1 MFVDHIL
8 SSLEDIE
15 KIVEVSEGIGLD
27 IALPPGPP
35 EAFLVLEGGDDDG
48 ALETAVWA
56 NNTLSI
62 SFLYA
67 DGILRLLAVEAV
79 RDNVVPMD
87 EIVDDDVVRW
97 IGEDADVVGSCC

>member
-1 MFVDHIL
+1 MVGVLADQLL

-27 IALPPGPP
+27 IALPPEPP
-35 EAFLVLEGGDDDG
+35 EAFLLLEGDDDDG
-48 ALETAVWA
+48 ALETAVCA

-67 DGILRLLAVEAV
+67 DGILRLLVVEAV
-79 RDNVVPMD
+79 RDNEVPID
-87 EIVDDDVVRW
+87 ELVDDDVVR
-97 IGEDADVVGSCC
+97 